1 MSNIRDENI
10 KRALARHNTVT
21 NSRKNKIDPII
32 EDETAPDVI
41 TIDNGTA
48 PGYNGLE
55 FNSIGDGAIIVDL
68 NLNIVSLNS
77 SAKKITGW
85 SETNLDGRHI
95 EAFFKIIKKSTRQAC
110 RITIDHVA
118 NDINR
123 LNNCLLVPRN
133 SSGASLRVNASPIKN
148 EIGEIK
154 QILLVL
160 KKEDSFKNF
169 DISNYYKFK
178 HDNFVTITRGL
189 LHDLN
194 NYFTPLLANLSM
206 LKMDTSQD
214 NENYARILQC
224 EMSLIKAIDFMQ
236 KFSLISETSHLK
248 KEIESIAEIVSS
260 SVDLILSGT
269 NIKFELNI
277 SESLKPVEV
286 DKNKIILALYNILKI
301 YRESLHDGGS
311 LRISI
316 ENYENNNNEFLP
328 LEEMDYIKI
337 SIEDLSNQVNFSD
350 MEFRSDHSID
360 AAENTNALGLTLSF
374 NIIKEHGGLF
384 DYENLD
390 ENTKAFIYLPVYS
403 EEVLFLEE
411 KNEQLNEIV
420 EAPAEI
426 SNEKKKNVLV
436 MDDNKLV
443 AGTLAEMLLSL
454 GCSVHIVNNGEEALK
469 AYSEACSGDRMF
481 DIAFLDLTIPGG
493 MGAKAIVK
501 SLSAINSDVK
511 FVVLSG
517 SPNHPVM
524 INFKDY
530 GFDTFITK
538 PFDLSQIR
546 SVVEGLMD

>member
-1 MSNIRDENI
+1 MSEIRDENI
-10 KRALARHNTVT
+10 RRAIAQNNKVSNQRQ
-21 NSRKNKIDPII
+21 NKIDPMI
-32 EDETAPDVI
+32 EDEQVSEII
-41 TIDNGTA
+41 TIDNSTESRVS
-48 PGYNGLE
+48 GLE
-55 FNSIGDGAIIVDL
+55 FNSIGDGAIIIDL
-68 NLNIVSLNS
+68 NLNIVSLNN

-85 SETNLDGRHI
+85 SEKNLEGRHI
-95 EAFFKIIKKSTRQAC
+95 EAFFKIIKKSTRQNC

-133 SSGASLRVNASPIKN
+133 SSGSSLRVNASPIKN
-148 EIGEIK
+148 EIGEVK

-160 KKEDSFKNF
+160 KKEDNF
-169 DISNYYKFK
+169 QNLDISNYYKFK

-206 LKMDTSQD
+206 LKMDTDQGD
-214 NENYARILQC
+214 ENYARIMQC

-248 KEIESIAEIVSS
+248 KEIESIEEIVSS

-337 SIEDLSNQVNFSD
+337 SIEDLNNQVNFAD

-411 KNEQLNEIV
+411 NNEQIIETV
-420 EAPAEI
+420 ETPAEI
-426 SNEKKKNVLV
+426 NNKKTNVLV
-436 MDDNKLV
+436 MDDNELV
-443 AGTLAEMLLSL
+443 AGTLAEMLLSF
-454 GCSVHIVNNGEEALK
+454 GCSVHVVNNGEEALK
-469 AYSEACSGDRMF
+469 VYSDAGSGDNMF

-493 MGAKAIVK
+493 MGAEAIVK
-501 SLSAINSDVK
+501 SLSAINPDVK

-517 SPNHPVM
+517 SANHPVM
-524 INFKDY
+524 LNFKDY

-538 PFDLSQIR
+538 PFDLNQIR
-546 SVVEGLMD
+546 SVVEGLAD

>member
-1 MSNIRDENI
+1 MSDIRDENI
-10 KRALARHNTVT
+10 RRALIHSKTV
-21 NSRKNKIDPII
+21 SKPRQIKIDPII
-32 EDETAPDVI
+32 EDEQIPEII
-41 TIDNGTA
+41 TIESGTET
-48 PGYNGLE
+48 GNTGLE

-68 NLNIVSLNS
+68 DLNIVSFND
-77 SAKKITGW
+77 SARKITGW
-85 SETNLDGRHI
+85 EDKELSGRKL
-95 EAFFKIIKKSTRQAC
+95 ESFFKIIKKRNQQNC
-110 RITIDHVA
+110 RITLDNVA
-118 NDINR
+118 EDINR
-123 LNNCLLVPRN
+123 LNNCVLVPRN
-133 SSGASLRVNASPIKN
+133 SSGPSLRVNASPIKN
-148 EIGEIK
+148 EIGEDK

-160 KKEDSFKNF
+160 KKEENFKHL
-169 DISNYYKFK
+169 DITNYYKFK

-206 LKMDTSQD
+206 LKMDTDQD
-214 NENYARILQC
+214 DENYARILQC
-224 EMSLIKAIDFMQ
+224 ELSCIKAIDFMQ

-248 KEIESIAEIVSS
+248 KEIESISEIVSS

-269 NIKFELNI
+269 NIKFKLDI
-277 SESLKPVEV
+277 SENLKPVEV

-301 YRESLHDGGS
+301 YRGSLTEGGS

-316 ENYENNNNEFLP
+316 ENYENKDDEFLP
-328 LEEMDYIKI
+328 LEDLEYIKI
-337 SIEDLSNQVNFSD
+337 SIEDLSNQVNFEN

-360 AAENTNALGLTLSF
+360 SEENTNALGLTLSF
-374 NIIKEHGGLF
+374 NIIKEHGGIF

-411 KNEQLNEIV
+411 KNEQVDE
-420 EAPAEI
+420 EAEI
-426 SNEKKKNVLV
+426 PASNNVKNKTKVLV
-436 MDDNKLV
+436 MDDNQLV
-443 AGTLAEMLLSL
+443 ANTLAEMLISF

-469 AYSEACSGDRMF
+469 VYSDVANGDSMF

-493 MGAKAIVK
+493 MGAEAIVK
-501 SLSAINSDVK
+501 SLSAINSNVK

-524 INFKDY
+524 LNFKNY

-538 PFDLSQIR
+538 PFDLNQIR
-546 SVVEGLMD
+546 SVVEGLTD